1 MTDEFSRTPGRMRL
15 VVLISGS
22 GRNLQAL
29 IDACAAG
36 RIDADIV
43 GVISSREQALGVRR
57 AQAAG
62 IPVVVVESRSHADR
76 AAYDAEL
83 VAHIE
88 AWTADAVILAGF
100 MRILTPAFVRRYAGR
115 LLNIHP
121 SLLPRHPG
129 LDTHRRVLE
138 AGEQVHGATVHFV
151 TEALDAGPRIIQGQF
166 TVNPEDDA
174 DTLAERVMQQIET
187 RIYPQAVAWLAR
199 GALRLCGD
207 AVMLHGRVLD
217 APATL
222 DDLECAF
229 Q

>member
-1 MTDEFSRTPGRMRL
+1 MSAATGDGRRRL
-15 VVLISGS
+15 VVLISGN

-29 IDACAAG
+29 IDAFADG
-36 RIDADIV
+36 RIHADIV
-43 GVISSREQALGVRR
+43 GVISSRAQAYGVQR

-62 IPVVVVESRSHADR
+62 IPVAVIEARSHADR

-83 VAHIE
+83 AACIE
-88 AWTADAVILAGF
+88 AWRADAVILAGF
-100 MRILTPAFVRRYAGR
+100 MRILTPAFVRRYHGR

-129 LDTHRRVLE
+129 LDTHRRVLA
-138 AGEQVHGATVHFV
+138 AGEREHGATVHFV

-174 DTLAERVMQQIET
+174 DSLAERVMNSIEV

-199 GALRLCGD
+199 GVLRLDGET
-207 AVMLHGRVLD
+207 VMLHDRALST
-217 APATL
+217 PATL
-222 DDLECAF
+222 DDLEPAF
-229 Q
+229 R